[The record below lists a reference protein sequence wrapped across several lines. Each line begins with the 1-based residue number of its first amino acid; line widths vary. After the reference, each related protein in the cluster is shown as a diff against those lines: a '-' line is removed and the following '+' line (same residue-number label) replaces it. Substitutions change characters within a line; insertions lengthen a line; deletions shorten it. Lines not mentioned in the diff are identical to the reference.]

1 MAIRNPPKYS
11 DEPEDKQAFTA
22 SWNAIYSRTARAYD
36 LAVKCLPVWKTWLR
50 QAIPHIEGP
59 RVLEVSFG
67 TGYLLMQYAGK
78 FETYGIDYN
87 RTMVQT
93 ARKNLTRMGITA
105 QLQRGNVLALPY
117 RGESFHTIVNTMAL
131 SGYPDANK
139 ALSEMHR
146 VLKRGAKLILI
157 DINFPADG
165 NWLGTKMTNGWK
177 LAGDL
182 VRDID
187 ELLSQCDFDYT
198 DEEIGAFGSI
208 HLYVAR
214 KR

>member
-11 DEPEDKQAFTA
+11 NEPEDKEAFTA
-22 SWNAIYSRTARAYD
+22 SWNAVYSRSARVYD
-36 LAVKCLPVWKTWLR
+36 LAVKCLPFWKAWLR
-50 QAIPHIEGP
+50 QAIPHIEGR

-67 TGYLLMQYAGK
+67 TGYLLTQYAGK

-87 RTMVQT
+87 RTMVET
-93 ARKNLTRMGITA
+93 ARKNLTRMEITA
-105 QLQRGNVLALPY
+105 QLQQGNVLALPY
-117 RGESFHTIVNTMAL
+117 RGESFHTIVSTMAL
-131 SGYPDANK
+131 SGYPDANQ
-139 ALSEMHR
+139 ALSEMRR
-146 VLKRGAKLILI
+146 VLKQGAKLILI
-157 DINFPADG
+157 DVNFPADR
-165 NWLGTKMTNGWK
+165 NWLGTKMANGWK

-182 VRDID
+182 VRDIGG
-187 ELLSQCDFDYT
+187 LLRQFDFDYT

>member
-1 MAIRNPPKYS
+1 
-11 DEPEDKQAFTA
+11 
-22 SWNAIYSRTARAYD
+22 
-36 LAVKCLPVWKTWLR
+36 
-50 QAIPHIEGP
+50 
-59 RVLEVSFG
+59 
-67 TGYLLMQYAGK
+67 
-78 FETYGIDYN
+78 
-87 RTMVQT
+87 
-93 ARKNLTRMGITA
+93 MGITA

-146 VLKRGAKLILI
+146 VLKQGGKLILI
-157 DINFPADG
+157 DVNFPADG

-182 VRDID
+182 VRDIG
-187 ELLSQCDFDYT
+187 ELLRQFDFDFT
-198 DEEIGAFGSI
+198 EEEIGAFGSI